1 MDRRKAATLAG
12 VNAATDSVTEP
23 PGGWTAVAAIAV
35 AQVVSWG
42 AIYYTFSLFVG
53 PMEKELGWDR
63 ATLNGALSLGL
74 LMAGLAS
81 MPAGVAIDRGK
92 ARMLMAGCS
101 LAAALLFWAWSGV
114 QSVVAFYLLWA
125 GLGVTMAG
133 TLYDPAFAAITRRFP
148 VSYRT
153 RIAAVTLAGGF
164 ASTVFIP
171 LGQAFIEWLGWRD
184 ALVALGLCNLAI
196 CVPVHLLALGEGRG
210 TGHAPPKPPPG
221 TLARALRRPAFWGLA
236 VAWVVYSGTFSA
248 VTFHLIPLLAE
259 RGFEMGAI
267 VGIFALIGPAQ
278 VAGRIV
284 LIALGRRLGTPLAG
298 QIVFAAFPLSLL
310 PLIWHGPLWSLVVFA
325 LVYGAANGIMTIVR
339 GAIVPEL
346 LGREGYGAI
355 SGAISMPSMIAKAGA
370 PLGAALLWQW
380 AGYDAVLWCVLAG
393 GVVAAAGFRFAVGA
407 GR

>member
-1 MDRRKAATLAG
+1 VSAA
-12 VNAATDSVTEP
+12 AAAETEA
-23 PGGWTAVAAIAV
+23 PGGWTAIAAIAA

-42 AIYYTFSLFVG
+42 SIYYTFSLFVG
-53 PMEKELGWDR
+53 PMERDLGWDR

-81 MPAGVAIDRGK
+81 MPFGAGIDRGK
-92 ARMLMAGCS
+92 ARLVMSACS
-101 LAAALLFWAWSGV
+101 LAAALLFWLWSGV
-114 QSVVAFYLLWA
+114 HSVTAFYLLWA

-133 TLYDPAFAAITRRFP
+133 TLYEPAFAVITRRFP
-148 VSYRT
+148 LTYRN

-171 LGQAFIEWLGWRD
+171 LGQFFIETLGWRD
-184 ALVALGLCNLAI
+184 ALVALGLCNLLVAL
-196 CVPVHLLALGEGRG
+196 PVHLFAVGDGNGRND
-210 TGHAPPKPPPG
+210 APPAAPPPG

-236 VAWVVYSGTFSA
+236 VAWVVYSGAFSA
-248 VTFHLIPLLAE
+248 VTFHLVPLLSE
-259 RGFEMGAI
+259 RGFAMAAI

-284 LIALGRRLGTPLAG
+284 LLALGRRLGTALAG
-298 QIVFAAFPLSLL
+298 QIVFVAFPLSLL
-310 PLIWHGPLWSLVVFA
+310 PLIWHGPLWSLVAFA
-325 LVYGAANGIMTIVR
+325 LLYGAANGIMTIVR

-380 AGYDAVLWCVLAG
+380 AGYDAVLWTVLAG
-393 GVVAAAGFRFAVGA
+393 GVVAALGFRFAVGT